1 MWIYILIFIIAVF
14 LYIATKETNEQSKL
28 VLGIYLLGLALFV
41 GCADMLGGY
50 DRYVYGAVFDQMAI
64 AAQND
69 GDLLTTSGYRLY
81 STEWGFLLF
90 NQLIG
95 YLTLNRYVFIF
106 IVTCVIYTLLFI
118 SIKRY
123 CRNYPFAVIV
133 FLGLWFFFTFT
144 YLRQV
149 MAATIGWLAIKYVID
164 RKPIQ
169 FYLIVF
175 IAFTFHNSA
184 IVLAPLYFVPAK
196 KFDPVFVFFVL
207 VGSLA
212 IGMGNLISGLVAES
226 DAFIDA
232 ARAEQNAAI
241 IEEGTF
247 RIAYFIEA
255 IVFAALLLSKYDAF
269 DDNNRKEIVLLN
281 MALVFCAILL
291 VFVRSENGGRIA
303 WHYMIGV
310 IASVTHLATSPK
322 HKNSMLTGAIIVMLF
337 VLYLRIL
344 ISWGNNGYLILYP
357 YKSFFTNGVRE
368 GDRCHDVYEYDFYY
382 DQDKFYK

>member
-14 LYIATKETNEQSKL
+14 LYIVTKEKNEQSKL
-28 VLGIYLLGLALFV
+28 VLGLYLLGLALFV

-50 DRYVYGAVFDQMAI
+50 DRYIYGEVFDQLAMMTQAG
-64 AAQND
+64 
-69 GDLLTTSGYRLY
+69 GDVTLSTGYDLF
-81 STEWGFLLF
+81 STEWGYLMF

-95 YLTLNRYVFIF
+95 LVTLNRYVFIF
-106 IVTCVIYTLLFI
+106 IATCLVYTLLFI

-169 FYLIVF
+169 FFLIVF

-184 IVLAPLYFVPAK
+184 IVLAPFYFVPAK

-207 VGSLA
+207 VGALA
-212 IGMGNLISGLVAES
+212 IGMGNLLSGLVAES
-226 DAFIDA
+226 DAFVDA
-232 ARAEQNAAI
+232 ARAEQNANYIA
-241 IEEGTF
+241 EGTF
-247 RIAYFIEA
+247 RAAYFIEA
-255 IVFAALLLSKYDAF
+255 ILFAGLLLSKYDAF

-291 VFVRSENGGRIA
+291 VFVRSENGGRVA
-303 WHYMIGV
+303 WHYMIGI
-310 IASVTHLATSPK
+310 IASVTHLATSPQ
-322 HKNSMLTGAIIVMLF
+322 HKTSALTGALLMMFSILF
-337 VLYLRIL
+337 LRIL
-344 ISWGNNGYLILYP
+344 LAWGVLLSP
-357 YKSFFTNGVRE
+357 YKTFLTDDHRE
-368 GDRCHDVYEYDFYY
+368 GDFIYNMYEYDPQY
-382 DQDKFYK
+382 DLDKFYK

>member
-1 MWIYILIFIIAVF
+1 MWIYILIFIVAVF
-14 LYIATKETNEQSKL
+14 IYIGTRETNEQSKL
-28 VLGIYLLGLALFV
+28 VLGIYLAGLALFV

-50 DRYVYGAVFDQMAI
+50 DRYIYGEVFDQLALMTQAG
-64 AAQND
+64 
-69 GDLLTTSGYRLY
+69 GDVTLSAGYRIFA
-81 STEWGFLLF
+81 TEWGFLGF

-95 YLTLNRYVFIF
+95 YITLNRYIFIF

-118 SIKRY
+118 SIKQY

-169 FYLIVF
+169 FFLIVF

-184 IVLAPLYFVPAK
+184 IVLAPFYFVPAK
-196 KFDPVFVFFVL
+196 KFQPIFVVL
-207 VGSLA
+207 VLVAALA
-212 IGMGNLISGLVAES
+212 IGMGNVLSGIVAES
-226 DAFIDA
+226 DAFVNA
-232 ARAEQNAAI
+232 ARAEQNATI

-247 RIAYFIEA
+247 RVEYFMEA
-255 IVFAALLLSKYDAF
+255 ILFAGLLIWKYDAF
-269 DDNNRKEIVLLN
+269 DDENRKEIVLLN

-303 WHYMIGV
+303 WHYMMGI
-310 IASVTHLATSPK
+310 IASVTHLATSPN
-322 HKNSMLTGAIIVMLF
+322 HKNDALTGALLAMFGILF
-337 VLYLRIL
+337 LRIVL
-344 ISWGNNGYLILYP
+344 AWGVLLSP
-357 YKSFFTNGVRE
+357 YKTFFTNGHRE
-368 GDRCHDVYEYDFYY
+368 GDFIYNLHEYDPRY
-382 DQDKFYK
+382 DVDKFYK

>member
-14 LYIATKETNEQSKL
+14 LYIVTNERNEQSKL
-28 VLGIYLLGLALFV
+28 ILGIYLLGLALFV

-50 DRYVYGAVFDQMAI
+50 DRYIYGEVFDQLALMT
-64 AAQND
+64 QTK
-69 GDLLTTSGYRLY
+69 GDVTLSAGYSMF
-81 STEWGFLLF
+81 STEWGFLMF

-95 YLTLNRYVFIF
+95 YITLNRYVFIF
-106 IVTCVIYTLLFI
+106 ISTCLVYTLLFV

-169 FYLIVF
+169 FFLIVF

-184 IVLAPLYFVPAK
+184 IVLAPFYFVPVK
-196 KFDPVFVFFVL
+196 KFDPVFVFFMLIVA
-207 VGSLA
+207 LA
-212 IGMGNLISGLVAES
+212 VGMGNLLSGFVAES

-232 ARAEQNAAI
+232 ARAEQNANY

-247 RIAYFIEA
+247 RFEYFIEA
-255 IVFAALLLSKYDAF
+255 VMFAALLIWKHDAF
-269 DDNNRKEIVLLN
+269 DENNRKEIVLLN
-281 MALVFCAILL
+281 MALVFCVILL

-303 WHYMIGV
+303 WHYMMGI
-310 IASVTHLATSPK
+310 IASVTHLATCPQ
-322 HKNSMLTGAIIVMLF
+322 HKTSALTGALLLMF
-337 VLYLRIL
+337 CVLYIRIL
-344 ISWGNNGYLILYP
+344 FAWGVQISP
-357 YKSFFTNGVRE
+357 YKSFFTDGHRD
-368 GDRCHDVYEYDFYY
+368 GDYVYNIYEYDPQY
-382 DQDKFYK
+382 DVDKFYK

>member
-28 VLGIYLLGLALFV
+28 VLGLYLLGLALFV

-50 DRYVYGAVFDQMAI
+50 DRYIYGEVFDQLALI
-64 AAQND
+64 TQAG
-69 GDLLTTSGYRLY
+69 GDVTLSTGYDLF
-81 STEWGFLLF
+81 STEWGYLMF

-95 YLTLNRYVFIF
+95 LVTLNRYVFIF
-106 IVTCVIYTLLFI
+106 IATCLVYTLLFI

-123 CRNYPFAVIV
+123 CRNYPFAVLV

-169 FYLIVF
+169 FFLIVF

-184 IVLAPLYFVPAK
+184 IVLAPFYFVPAK
-196 KFDPVFVFFVL
+196 KFDPVFVFFAL
-207 VGSLA
+207 VVALS
-212 IGMGNLISGLVAES
+212 IGMGNLLSGLVAES

-232 ARAEQNAAI
+232 ARAEQNANFIA
-241 IEEGTF
+241 EGTF
-247 RIAYFIEA
+247 RFEYFIES
-255 IVFAALLLSKYDAF
+255 ILFAGLLIWKYDAF

-281 MALVFCAILL
+281 MALMFCAILL
-291 VFVRSENGGRIA
+291 MFVRSENGGRVA
-303 WHYMIGV
+303 WHYMIGI
-310 IASVTHLATSPK
+310 IASFTHLATSPE
-322 HKNSMLTGAIIVMLF
+322 HKSDALTGALLMMFSILF
-337 VLYLRIL
+337 LRIVFA
-344 ISWGNNGYLILYP
+344 WGMLLSP
-357 YKSFFTNGVRE
+357 YKSFFTDGHRE
-368 GDRCHDVYEYDFYY
+368 GDNIYNIYEYDAKY
-382 DQDKFYK
+382 DVDKFYK